1 MVIFVQVSRVQEVL
15 DAPLLGYGRLDT
27 LSALST
33 PHHHNREQ
41 ENASMA
47 VNPIPDGFHTVT
59 PYLVVADIDQFL
71 DFLKAAFGA
80 TEKERVPSQDG
91 RTGHAE
97 ALIGDSYVMMG
108 RAQDEFPALPC
119 MLYLYVPDTDA
130 TYAQALAA
138 GATSMQEP
146 VDMFYG
152 DRNAFVQDPA
162 GNTWC
167 IATHQEDLTPEELAE
182 RAKEFMQ

>member
-1 MVIFVQVSRVQEVL
+1 
-15 DAPLLGYGRLDT
+15 
-27 LSALST
+27 
-33 PHHHNREQ
+33 
-41 ENASMA
+41 MA

-59 PYLVVADIDQFL
+59 PYIVVADIDQFL
-71 DFLKAAFGA
+71 DFLKAAFAA

-108 RAQDEFPALPC
+108 RAQKGFPELPC

-130 TYAQALAA
+130 TYAQALDA

-146 VDMFYG
+146 TDMFYG

-182 RAKEFMQ
+182 RAKEFMH